1 MALTG
6 LNGYNEIS
14 AIPLKCVSMG
24 NQERRVR
31 PVIMSTNN
39 NEPLFYP
46 YSVNVNKCSGNCND
60 INNLYAKLCVPDAVK
75 KMNIKVFN
83 LVSRY

>member
-31 PVIMSTNN
+31 PVIMNTNN
-39 NEPLFYP
+39 NEPLQW
-46 YSVNVNKCSGNCND
+46 
-60 INNLYAKLCVPDAVK
+60 
-75 KMNIKVFN
+75 
-83 LVSRY
+83 